1 MMAILTGVRWYLIVG
16 LICVSLLISD
26 VERLF
31 MSPLTICISSLEK
44 CLLSSSAHFFHR
56 VVCFFILSS
65 MSCLYMLA
73 INPLSVIIICQYFL
87 PFSRLSFY
95 FVDGFLCYAKLSN
108 LIRSYLFIFAFVSSA
123 LGDWFK
129 KVLLQFILQCSAYV
143 FFLESYSFHS
153 YI

>member
-1 MMAILTGVRWYLIVG
+1 MG

-95 FVDGFLCYAKLSN
+95 FVDGFFFFFFCYAMC
-108 LIRSYLFIFAFVSSA
+108 ACQVSSVVS
-123 LGDWFK
+123 DS
-129 KVLLQFILQCSAYV
+129 LQPCGLYITHRHLSSVHRILQARILKWVAIPS
-143 FFLESYSFHS
+143 SRGSS
-153 YI
+153 